1 MNIDTCEIYVYTPD
15 MLTRVLDV
23 MSFLWK
29 KNLQCREEYFKWKY
43 ADNPNTEDSLGIVA
57 LHKDRVIG
65 FRGYFA
71 TRFEIPEKTKDL
83 IVLVPGDTCVH
94 PDYRRK
100 GLSVLMGNLA
110 MDTFSGAYKIFL
122 NMTTTVPSL
131 PGYLKMGFQPIAKKA
146 YLSQYTF
153 PRFIRY
159 LLTYKKHPP
168 LEKGR
173 NVSGMFGQVIL
184 SERPKPKEMAEICA
198 GEMIHNQRIRL
209 LRDETFFR
217 WRFEN
222 PFKRYRF
229 YYFCHDS
236 GIKGYVVIG
245 LSHNHQRGYILD
257 FADTDGR
264 SVVFL
269 LRHMIQNKHFDMLSI
284 YHFSVSDEF
293 REKLADMGFRAS
305 GLARRLEH
313 KKTGELP
320 VLIRPVRKSYTETD
334 WKIEGLDI
342 RNINNWQMTEICSDS
357 V

>member
-1 MNIDTCEIYVYTPD
+1 MNRDTYKICVYTPD
-15 MLTRVLDV
+15 MLPRVLDV
-23 MSFLWK
+23 MSFLWEK
-29 KNLQCREEYFKWKY
+29 DLQGREEYFKWKY
-43 ADNPNTEDSLGIVA
+43 ADNPNTEDWLAIVA
-57 LHKDRVIG
+57 FHKGRAIG

-83 IVLVPGDTCVH
+83 IVLVSGDTCVH

-100 GLSVLMGNLA
+100 GLSVLMGDLA

-122 NMTTTVPSL
+122 NMTTTAPSL
-131 PGYLKMGFQPIAKKA
+131 PGYLKMGFQPIAKKT

-153 PRFIRY
+153 PRIIRY

-168 LEKGR
+168 LEKRR
-173 NVSGMFGQVIL
+173 NASGTFDRVIL
-184 SERPKPKEMAEICA
+184 SERPKPEEMAEICA
-198 GEMIHNQRIRL
+198 GEMTHNRQIRL
-209 LRDETFFR
+209 FRDETFFR

-229 YYFCHDS
+229 YYFLQNS

-245 LSHNHQRGYILD
+245 LSPNHQRGYILD
-257 FADTDGR
+257 FADTDGE
-264 SVVFL
+264 SVTFL
-269 LRHMIQNKHFDMLSI
+269 LKHMIQNKHFDMLSI
-284 YHFSVSDEF
+284 YHFSVSDEV
-293 REKLADMGFRAS
+293 REKLGDMGFRAS
-305 GLARRLEH
+305 GLARILEH

-334 WKIEGLDI
+334 WKIEGFDI
-342 RNINNWQMTEICSDS
+342 RKIKNWQMTEICSDS